1 MGRPGKYE
9 THVLPRLDEIADWCR
24 NGATNA
30 EIAERLG
37 IAMSS
42 FCYYQNKHVEFSE
55 VLKKN
60 KRLCRRASGKRAFT
74 IGACRKYHGA
84 NFLA

>member
-9 THVLPRLDEIADWCR
+9 THVLPRLDEIVDWCR

-42 FCYYQNKHVEFSE
+42 FCDYQNKHVEFSE
-55 VLKKN
+55 V
-60 KRLCRRASGKRAFT
+60 
-74 IGACRKYHGA
+74 
-84 NFLA
+84 